1 MDKTSG
7 KDMDRP
13 EFQACLRTLQ
23 AGDML
28 HVHSIDRLT
37 RSLQD
42 LLVILEE
49 MADRNITVKFY
60 KENLIFSGESS
71 PFQRLHLQIIGAVAE
86 FERALIR
93 ERQREGIALAKQR
106 GKYKGRKKRL
116 TEEEINA
123 LVTRALKNKEN
134 VMGLARGSASRARR
148 LTVTCN
154 THAAGARPVQPGC
167 CLIWK
172 TSSNML
178 DCHYYFN
185 DAKRIDNRS
194 QRRIISST
202 RPGCLNGL
210 YPTETAPQLCIH
222 GVSCLLQQPLPH
234 LSISADGTPAC
245 GTRPDI
251 REGREAYPVSSVPVP
266 CTGGGTSPPC
276 GRTTVRDRRG

>member
-42 LLVILEE
+42 LLTILED
-49 MADRNITVKFY
+49 MANRNVTVKFY

-106 GKYKGRKKRL
+106 GKYKGRKSALRKR
-116 TEEEINA
+116 
-123 LVTRALKNKEN
+123 R
-134 VMGLARGSASRARR
+134 
-148 LTVTCN
+148 
-154 THAAGARPVQPGC
+154 
-167 CLIWK
+167 
-172 TSSNML
+172 
-178 DCHYYFN
+178 
-185 DAKRIDNRS
+185 
-194 QRRIISST
+194 
-202 RPGCLNGL
+202 
-210 YPTETAPQLCIH
+210 
-222 GVSCLLQQPLPH
+222 
-234 LSISADGTPAC
+234 
-245 GTRPDI
+245 
-251 REGREAYPVSSVPVP
+251 
-266 CTGGGTSPPC
+266 
-276 GRTTVRDRRG
+276 

>member
-1 MDKTSG
+1 MNIGYIRVSSCGQRTDRQLEGIALDRIFMDKTSG

-106 GKYKGRKKRL
+106 GKYKGRKNAYGRGDKRPWYHGPSR
-116 TEEEINA
+116 TMK
-123 LVTRALKNKEN
+123 TSWD
-134 VMGLARGSASRARR
+134 LAREFRHFRARQTYR
-148 LTVTCN
+148 YLQYARCRSSSCTAEALPDVT
-154 THAAGARPVQPGC
+154 GI
-167 CLIWK
+167 L
-172 TSSNML
+172 
-178 DCHYYFN
+178 
-185 DAKRIDNRS
+185 
-194 QRRIISST
+194 
-202 RPGCLNGL
+202 
-210 YPTETAPQLCIH
+210 
-222 GVSCLLQQPLPH
+222 
-234 LSISADGTPAC
+234 
-245 GTRPDI
+245 
-251 REGREAYPVSSVPVP
+251 
-266 CTGGGTSPPC
+266 
-276 GRTTVRDRRG
+276 

>member
-106 GKYKGRKKRL
+106 GKYKKGRKKRL

-123 LVTRALKNKEN
+123 LVSRALKNNEN
-134 VMGLARGSASRARR
+134 IMGLAREFGISRQTAYRYLQYARCR
-148 LTVTCN
+148 SSSCTAEALPDVT
-154 THAAGARPVQPGC
+154 GI
-167 CLIWK
+167 L
-172 TSSNML
+172 
-178 DCHYYFN
+178 
-185 DAKRIDNRS
+185 
-194 QRRIISST
+194 
-202 RPGCLNGL
+202 
-210 YPTETAPQLCIH
+210 
-222 GVSCLLQQPLPH
+222 
-234 LSISADGTPAC
+234 
-245 GTRPDI
+245 
-251 REGREAYPVSSVPVP
+251 
-266 CTGGGTSPPC
+266 
-276 GRTTVRDRRG
+276 

>member
-42 LLVILEE
+42 LLTILED
-49 MADRNITVKFY
+49 MANRNVTVKFY
-60 KENLIFSGESS
+60 KENLIVSGESS

-116 TEEEINA
+116 TEEEI
-123 LVTRALKNKEN
+123 RAELNPAAYVGRAPEQ
-134 VMGLARGSASRARR
+134 VDDLLAREFGISRQTAYRYLQYARCR
-148 LTVTCN
+148 SSSCT
-154 THAAGARPVQPGC
+154 AGVLPD
-167 CLIWK
+167 
-172 TSSNML
+172 ME
-178 DCHYYFN
+178 D
-185 DAKRIDNRS
+185 
-194 QRRIISST
+194 II
-202 RPGCLNGL
+202 
-210 YPTETAPQLCIH
+210 
-222 GVSCLLQQPLPH
+222 
-234 LSISADGTPAC
+234 
-245 GTRPDI
+245 
-251 REGREAYPVSSVPVP
+251 
-266 CTGGGTSPPC
+266 
-276 GRTTVRDRRG
+276 